1 MYYFDNAA
9 TTFPKPESVYQQMD
23 SFYRGYG
30 VNIGRGQFKEAS
42 VAYKLAEETRKLL
55 LDLFRANSLY
65 SCIFSPS
72 ATIAM
77 NVILNGISWKPG
89 MNVYITP
96 FEHNAILRTLHHLSK
111 EYGIKVIRLMPD
123 KDTWE
128 YDFEDIR
135 SQFRQAPPAALIL
148 THASNSFGFINPVE
162 SLFGLA
168 KEFGAIT
175 VCDMAQTAGLIN
187 INIVEA
193 NIDFAVFAGHKTL
206 YGPFGI
212 AGFITSKANILKPFI
227 YGGTGFDS
235 SNLDMPL
242 ELPIRY
248 EAGSQN
254 IQAIAGLNAALNW
267 VNETSI
273 EKIRKREREITKH
286 LLQIIRSHYNI
297 NIVRCPDEEKNIGIV
312 SCIFDGYSSDNIGQ
326 VLSDNDIAVRTGLHC
341 SPESHSFL
349 GTAPNGTVRFS
360 VSYFTS
366 DIDLEALDYALEY
379 IEMS

>member
-135 SQFRQAPPAALIL
+135 SQFRQAPPAAL
-148 THASNSFGFINPVE
+148 G
-162 SLFGLA
+162 
-168 KEFGAIT
+168 
-175 VCDMAQTAGLIN
+175 
-187 INIVEA
+187 
-193 NIDFAVFAGHKTL
+193 
-206 YGPFGI
+206 
-212 AGFITSKANILKPFI
+212 
-227 YGGTGFDS
+227 
-235 SNLDMPL
+235 
-242 ELPIRY
+242 
-248 EAGSQN
+248 
-254 IQAIAGLNAALNW
+254 
-267 VNETSI
+267 
-273 EKIRKREREITKH
+273 
-286 LLQIIRSHYNI
+286 
-297 NIVRCPDEEKNIGIV
+297 
-312 SCIFDGYSSDNIGQ
+312 
-326 VLSDNDIAVRTGLHC
+326 
-341 SPESHSFL
+341 
-349 GTAPNGTVRFS
+349 
-360 VSYFTS
+360 
-366 DIDLEALDYALEY
+366 
-379 IEMS
+379 

>member
-187 INIVEA
+187 INIV
-193 NIDFAVFAGHKTL
+193 D
-206 YGPFGI
+206 
-212 AGFITSKANILKPFI
+212 
-227 YGGTGFDS
+227 
-235 SNLDMPL
+235 
-242 ELPIRY
+242 
-248 EAGSQN
+248 
-254 IQAIAGLNAALNW
+254 
-267 VNETSI
+267 
-273 EKIRKREREITKH
+273 KI
-286 LLQIIRSHYNI
+286 
-297 NIVRCPDEEKNIGIV
+297 VV
-312 SCIFDGYSSDNIGQ
+312 
-326 VLSDNDIAVRTGLHC
+326 
-341 SPESHSFL
+341 
-349 GTAPNGTVRFS
+349 
-360 VSYFTS
+360 
-366 DIDLEALDYALEY
+366 
-379 IEMS
+379 